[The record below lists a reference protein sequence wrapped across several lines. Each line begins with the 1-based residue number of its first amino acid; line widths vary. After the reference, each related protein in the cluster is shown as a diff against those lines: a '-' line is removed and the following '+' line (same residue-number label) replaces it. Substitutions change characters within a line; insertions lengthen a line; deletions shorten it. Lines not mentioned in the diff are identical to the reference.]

1 MDHFLSIVSK
11 KITNM
16 MMAWPIDKMLY
27 IYLLLSC
34 VHTLN
39 TSEISSN
46 LKQSKHFHQRNQLK
60 LVVKSV
66 SVLRVGDQIH
76 SLTHAF
82 SLVDKSECHSSRT
95 TIVMLCVIL
104 SFQKT
109 RENRD
114 NFLQIQEKIVFG
126 DVCT

>member
-1 MDHFLSIVSK
+1 
-11 KITNM
+11 
-16 MMAWPIDKMLY
+16 MMALPIDKDIVHLPTTT
-27 IYLLLSC
+27 C

-46 LKQSKHFHQRNQLK
+46 LKQSKHIHQRNQLK
-60 LVVKSV
+60 LVVKWV

-76 SLTHAF
+76 SLTHSF

-114 NFLQIQEKIVFG
+114 NFLQIQKKKKKIVFG